1 MKKICFYL
9 LLSSALLFT
18 TFADAQK
25 IALGVRGGVSIPNLS
40 TGGDVTN
47 PLNEGYKSRFGPD
60 FAVFAEFK
68 VSKMFSLQPM
78 IEYSAQGGKKTGL
91 QAFPTPA
98 EMAASYPPGY
108 PVPTYMY
115 AKYDNTAKLNYLMIP
130 VLAKFGWNLGAESPV
145 RLYVNAGP
153 FVSFLVSAHQVL
165 EGTSAIYADADGQQ
179 QLAPEQKFDRNLDIR
194 NNLRSAN
201 FGVQANLGLSYT
213 IKRSSIF
220 VEGGFNYGFV
230 NIQKDAANG
239 KNQTGAATASIG
251 YAYWFGK

>member
-1 MKKICFYL
+1 MKKLSFYL
-9 LLSSALLFT
+9 LLSCAILST
-18 TFADAQK
+18 TVVNAQK
-25 IALGVRGGVSIPNLS
+25 IALGVRGGVSIPNLT

-47 PLNEGYKSRFGPD
+47 PLNDGYKSRFGPD

-78 IEYSAQGGKKTGL
+78 IEYSAQGGKKTGI

-98 EMAASYPPGY
+98 STAAMFPPGY
-108 PVPTYMY
+108 APTYLY

-130 VLAKFGWNLGAESPV
+130 ILAKFGWNLGSASPV

-153 FVSFLVSAHQVL
+153 FVSLLVSAHQVL
-165 EGTSAIYADADGQQ
+165 EGTSPIYMDAEGQQ
-179 QLAPEQKFDRNLDIR
+179 VLDPTETKFDHNLDIKQ
-194 NNLRSAN
+194 NLRRAN
-201 FGVQANLGLSYT
+201 FGVQANVGVSYT

-239 KNQTGAATASIG
+239 QNQTGAATASIG